1 MYTGSVEPRPFW
13 AQPSTSAFVDVRQ
26 LLHPRERARF
36 WMALATL
43 TLVGGLT
50 LVVAIHLGGW
60 QLLGGAAGAIILA
73 WASLWIALQLHRA
86 RLLGRY
92 LRVTDRSLPALARI
106 IFDQRRL
113 LAFSRRVDFYVAD
126 EVDGL
131 ISYTSYFGTKIV
143 IIKGDLVADLEDDD
157 RRVQSTYLIGSVLGS
172 LAAKHLR
179 FTPLL
184 IAISA
189 LTKVK
194 IFNLLLSPYFRATRY
209 SGDNIGLFLC
219 GSPRAGV
226 QVMHRMLVGK
236 ELSSTV
242 HPSGLLDQATE
253 VRRRL
258 LPRLTALFGNEPNL
272 TDRYLNVLNYLDHQF
287 PSEAI
292 RWRQELDPATSAVV
306 ARQLAH
312 SPYRTAQRRVGN
324 VWATIT
330 AASVVLV
337 LAVAILVLPN
347 PSSGEPSSQSQVPQP
362 PPSSMP
368 GQSDTTSI
376 EPNSTSPAQRLQR
389 QVGPVDDGECAVHAF
404 GQVADDLTYAGCN
417 DLRRAL
423 LTAYVEGRPV
433 LISVAEVR
441 LSDSSMNAEFVS
453 LVIAN
458 GTGNVRTLL
467 ADGYTFPGA
476 PQMFAQYP
484 ALFAAQES
492 DGQTVEILMAMW
504 MDDPESTTADTPELT
519 SLLRAIA

>member
-1 MYTGSVEPRPFW
+1 MYTGSVEPQPFG
-13 AQPSTSAFVDVRQ
+13 AQASTSAVVDVRQ

-43 TLVGGLT
+43 TVVGGLT
-50 LVVAIHLGGW
+50 IVAAIRSGGW
-60 QLLGGAAGAIILA
+60 GIVGVAASAVILA
-73 WASLWIALQLHRA
+73 WASFWIALQLHRA

-92 LRVTDRSLPALARI
+92 LRVTDRSLPALDGI
-106 IFDQRRL
+106 ISDQRRR

-143 IIKGDLVADLEDDD
+143 VIKGDLVADLEDGD
-157 RRVQSTYLIGSVLGS
+157 RRVQSVYLVGSVLGS

-219 GSPRAGV
+219 GSPGAGV

-236 ELSSTV
+236 ELCPTV
-242 HPSGLLDQATE
+242 NTRGLLDQATE
-253 VRRRL
+253 VRHRL

-287 PSEAI
+287 PSEALQ
-292 RWRQELDPATSAVV
+292 WRRGLDSATSAVV

-312 SPYRTAQRRVGN
+312 SPYRASHHRLGN

-330 AASVVLV
+330 AASAGLV
-337 LAVAILVLPN
+337 IAVAILVLPN
-347 PSSGEPSSQSQVPQP
+347 PSSGEPSSQSPPPQP
-362 PPSSMP
+362 TEPSTAA
-368 GQSDTTSI
+368 QSDTTST
-376 EPNSTSPAQRLQR
+376 EPSSTSPTQGLQPQGR
-389 QVGPVDDGECAVHAF
+389 PVDDGECAAHAF
-404 GQVADDLTYAGCN
+404 GQVADYLTQVGCN
-417 DLRRAL
+417 DLRRVL
-423 LTAYVEGRPV
+423 LTTDVDGRPV

-441 LSDSSMNAEFVS
+441 LTDSSMNAEFVS
-453 LVIAN
+453 LITAD
-458 GTGNVRTLL
+458 GTGNINTLL

-476 PQMFAQYP
+476 PETFAHDP
-484 ALFAAQES
+484 TFFAAQES
-492 DGQTVEILMAMW
+492 DGLTVEVLMAMW
-504 MDDPESTTADTPELT
+504 TDDPGSTTAGTPELT